1 MDELEPT
8 AGVGYTSGTPQQTLG
23 RAWRRVR
30 LVDSFT
36 VQPGERVLWCLRR
49 RKTDVR
55 CVLRALSKPLEIR
68 VVQDRDL
75 VLTEH
80 FQDEWLAVNW
90 AKIYA
95 ERLKQQGWFD
105 SPGD

>member
-1 MDELEPT
+1 M
-8 AGVGYTSGTPQQTLG
+8 
-23 RAWRRVR
+23 RR
-30 LVDSFT
+30 LVGSFT

-55 CVLRALSKPLEIR
+55 CVLQALSKPLEVR

-75 VLTEH
+75 VLTER
-80 FQDEWLAVNW
+80 FQDEWLAMNW
-90 AKIYA
+90 ARVYA